1 MNMHSYKNTARVA
14 QVSQQVRKQMLR
26 APVLTRTDLGRIPLC
41 TFHSTAGF
49 CSPAG
54 HGQLWSAAAKTYCCF
69 RSVAYIYRHL
79 LSQPEAA
86 AHVSGRGHSRVTQTF
101 VWKRQNGPQR
111 CKYRRR
117 QTTAATVQTQGQEG
131 ELYLCWQSLPRPP
144 GSRSQS
150 TRTRTSGASC
160 PGFAL
165 EGKRKGKAE
174 LETNIYN
181 FFYEAERFSSYW
193 SGFCFSTLMS
203 FSKRAT
209 WRHTVELNA

>member
-54 HGQLWSAAAKTYCCF
+54 HGQLWGAAAKTYCCF

-86 AHVSGRGHSRVTQTF
+86 AHVSGRGHSRVTQTA
-101 VWKRQNGPQR
+101 KRPAAVQVPTQTNNRSNSADTGTGGGTVPMLTESSQASRVSVTVNTYTYVR
-111 CKYRRR
+111 CFLSWFCF
-117 QTTAATVQTQGQEG
+117 GG
-131 ELYLCWQSLPRPP
+131 E
-144 GSRSQS
+144 
-150 TRTRTSGASC
+150 
-160 PGFAL
+160 
-165 EGKRKGKAE
+165 EERKGRIRNKY
-174 LETNIYN
+174 L
-181 FFYEAERFSSYW
+181 
-193 SGFCFSTLMS
+193 
-203 FSKRAT
+203 
-209 WRHTVELNA
+209 